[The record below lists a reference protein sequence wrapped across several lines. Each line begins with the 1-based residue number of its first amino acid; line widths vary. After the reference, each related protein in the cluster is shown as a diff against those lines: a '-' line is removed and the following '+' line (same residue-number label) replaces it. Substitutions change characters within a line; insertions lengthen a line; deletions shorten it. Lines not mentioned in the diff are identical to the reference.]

1 MQKITHKKNSNIIQT
16 DSIKVID
23 NSSTIGKNE
32 TNPAS
37 QSIKDRKDE
46 NKSMFYFVV

>member
-1 MQKITHKKNSNIIQT
+1 MIRT

-23 NSSTIGKNE
+23 ESSNIGKNE
-32 TNPAS
+32 TKPAS

-46 NKSMFYFVV
+46 NNSMFYFVA